1 MPSKKK
7 LIPIYVHDGDN
18 VAGDADLLT
27 FSRAGKAQAFHGD
40 SDAWGYS
47 AFGDAFTMQGRAH
60 GGNDVMFGGDFVGWS
75 GGSSTEFRAGGSVAS
90 LFGDGIVYAGDA
102 QEMSEHASG
111 GDDTLD
117 GGRDSV
123 AQLMGDAIWMGD
135 GATGGNDVV
144 MFGPVDVSRS
154 IPRLLDGSG
163 SIDHLGLGDAFEMDG
178 AAHGGDDTITGADA
192 MPPAWEGAE
201 SLNLLAGDAW
211 VMADE
216 AVGGNDRVTGGS
228 ATGANGIEADD
239 GGGGDAVVENYIA
252 GDTFYAV
259 GGSVVFGK
267 DVLVGG
273 NADGTSGFA
282 YVLNVMAGDQLSN
295 ETLEGGLRFGN
306 DTLYGG
312 SGSGDG
318 HVSNM
323 MMGDSWDFAVDAA
336 LVGVAA
342 ASLHAVAP
350 VAPAAEPPD
359 SPRLPNIYG
368 GDRLYGGDSHADNQ
382 LVGDSEAILQ
392 GERGGNDYLVA
403 GTGPDTFNLLVGDA
417 YWIQSGATGGN
428 DTLVSGMGDDQMW
441 GDAYEREGTGGA
453 DTFVFGPHN
462 GYDMIYDFEPGVDHI
477 NLRALRLTTFAPHTF
492 RALLRDTVQVDDG
505 VVIHLGG
512 DVPVEADQ
520 ADGGN
525 AIHILGITLD
535 DLTAAMFTF

>member
-1 MPSKKK
+1 
-7 LIPIYVHDGDN
+7 
-18 VAGDADLLT
+18 
-27 FSRAGKAQAFHGD
+27 
-40 SDAWGYS
+40 
-47 AFGDAFTMQGRAH
+47 
-60 GGNDVMFGGDFVGWS
+60 
-75 GGSSTEFRAGGSVAS
+75 
-90 LFGDGIVYAGDA
+90 
-102 QEMSEHASG
+102 
-111 GDDTLD
+111 
-117 GGRDSV
+117 
-123 AQLMGDAIWMGD
+123 
-135 GATGGNDVV
+135 
-144 MFGPVDVSRS
+144 
-154 IPRLLDGSG
+154 
-163 SIDHLGLGDAFEMDG
+163 
-178 AAHGGDDTITGADA
+178 
-192 MPPAWEGAE
+192 
-201 SLNLLAGDAW
+201 
-211 VMADE
+211 
-216 AVGGNDRVTGGS
+216 
-228 ATGANGIEADD
+228 
-239 GGGGDAVVENYIA
+239 
-252 GDTFYAV
+252 
-259 GGSVVFGK
+259 
-267 DVLVGG
+267 
-273 NADGTSGFA
+273 
-282 YVLNVMAGDQLSN
+282 
-295 ETLEGGLRFGN
+295 
-306 DTLYGG
+306 
-312 SGSGDG
+312 
-318 HVSNM
+318 
-323 MMGDSWDFAVDAA
+323 
-336 LVGVAA
+336 
-342 ASLHAVAP
+342 VAP

-441 GDAYEREGTGGA
+441 GDAYEREGNGGA